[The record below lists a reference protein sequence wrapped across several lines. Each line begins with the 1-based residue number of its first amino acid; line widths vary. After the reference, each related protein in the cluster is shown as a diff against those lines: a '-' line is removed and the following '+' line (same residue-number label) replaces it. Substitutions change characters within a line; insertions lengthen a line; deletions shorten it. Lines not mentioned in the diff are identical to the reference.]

1 MKYKTKMLLAVACGT
16 IGCIVV
22 SALVFIFLF
31 RHDAIMDKLHGGAER
46 ERAAAADLEA
56 SPRYTATKEEIAR
69 IKVAVEARKLDA
81 GSGKSRLI
89 VKVQNTS
96 EKAFEGQ
103 IKVASST
110 NPTADSFIEPISK
123 LLPAETKEIE
133 SAADVGADTYF
144 IYHVEGNFSAAR
156 AKDGSSAYGEIVG
169 LEPGAGYST
178 LFVFASEKDTAS
190 LIESARAFKAMYADR
205 LELGFQVR
213 FVSSRQSATEE
224 QSFASYTYLRKSGF
238 SRLIV
243 FDPVTGKHTIVSDQ
257 I

>member
-1 MKYKTKMLLAVACGT
+1 MKYKTKMLLAVAVGT

-31 RHDAIMDKLHGGAER
+31 RHDEIIAKLHGGAEQ
-46 ERAAAADLEA
+46 ERTADADLEN
-56 SPRYTATKEEIAR
+56 SPQYTAAKEELAR
-69 IKVAVEARKLDA
+69 IKVSIEAQKPDA
-81 GSGKSRLI
+81 GSGKSRII

-103 IKVASST
+103 IKVTSST
-110 NPTADSFIEPISK
+110 NPTTDSFIEPISK
-123 LLPAETKEIE
+123 LLPAETEEIE
-133 SAADVGADTYF
+133 SVAKVGADTYF

-156 AKDGSSAYGEIVG
+156 AQGGSSAYGEIVG
-169 LEPGAGYST
+169 LDPGEGYST
-178 LFVFASEKDTAS
+178 LFVSASEKDTAA
-190 LIESARAFKAMYADR
+190 LIESARAFKAMYADK
-205 LELGFQVR
+205 LKLGFQVR
-213 FVSSRQSATEE
+213 FVKGRQSATEE

-243 FDPVTGKHTIVSDQ
+243 FDPATGKQAIVSDQ